1 MTVLK
6 LGTRRSKL
14 AVAQSSW
21 VARQLEA
28 LEPGLQVELETIVTR
43 GDRFSGQLAEI
54 GGKGLFTEELEAGL
68 LSGSIDL
75 AVHSL
80 KDMPALVPPELTL
93 AAFPPR
99 EDPRDVLISN
109 VASTLGALPTGA
121 SVLTGSMRRQAQLLR
136 LRPDLRV
143 KPIRGN
149 IDTRI
154 EKWRGGGGQAVILA
168 AAGLRRLDLS
178 GFPAHPIAAS
188 GDAAMVPAPG
198 QGTLVLQAKRDS
210 VAHEIC
216 SRLNDTDASDAA
228 HAERQISRSFGGNC
242 TLPLGAWG
250 RRLDD
255 GRFALDAIL
264 LTPDGQ
270 HTARG
275 YGVDADPRIATST
288 CIQAMRDNGA
298 ADVLKRIRRSAR

>member
-1 MTVLK
+1 MSTLK
-6 LGTRRSKL
+6 LGTRGSRL

-21 VARQLEA
+21 VARRLEA
-28 LEPGLQVELETIVTR
+28 LEPGLKVELETLVTR
-43 GDRFSGQLAEI
+43 GDRYPGQLAEI

-68 LSGSIDL
+68 VDGSLDL

-80 KDMPALVPPELTL
+80 KDMPALLPQELTL
-93 AAFPPR
+93 VAFPPR

-109 VASTLGALPTGA
+109 AASTLGGLPSGA
-121 SVLTGSMRRQAQLLR
+121 VVLTGSMRRQAQLLR
-136 LRPDLRV
+136 LRPDLHV

-154 EKWRGGGGQAVILA
+154 EKWRRGEGQAVILA
-168 AAGLRRLDLS
+168 AAGLHRLELS
-178 GFPAHPIAAS
+178 GFPAHPIPAS

-198 QGTLVLQAKRDS
+198 QGTLVLQVKRDS
-210 VAHEIC
+210 AAEQIC
-216 SRLNDTDASDAA
+216 SRLNDTDAYDSA
-228 HAERQISRSFGGNC
+228 HAERQISRSFGGDC

-250 RRLDD
+250 RRLED

-275 YGVDADPRIATST
+275 SGIDADPKVATTT

-298 ADVLKRIRRSAR
+298 ADILKRIRGGD